1 MYITRII
8 LLQILSTIIYLGSTL
23 AQEKLSLNKC
33 LELLSNQNEDVQ
45 QSNLNILLAEIK
57 DAKNSFLPTLSLG
70 AGHNYNLGLSFD
82 QIAGQLITGNKWSN
96 NANANMSTRIPIFQ
110 NFTLKNKL
118 KQSLLLLEN
127 SKVQKEQLLQ
137 ALKIEVLTKYFEAIT
152 NKSLYLV
159 SENQLVFAQTQ
170 LEQEKNKYE
179 IGSNT
184 KIDVAQMES
193 SVANAELMTIVNLY
207 SYKNSLTLLKQLIGI
222 NLSDS
227 VWLEEPNFD
236 LTNLEY
242 NNTSNNDL
250 DIYIKDAEITIQ
262 KASLNLKYAKAA
274 YYPTISFFGGYGTNY
289 SSERTDFITG
299 NYLPFWNQV
308 NQNRNLNFGISLSV
322 PIFDAFKTKNN
333 INKLKIEL
341 KTKQSALSKIK
352 TEREKI
358 RILAIQEYHKSVK
371 EYEVL
376 LIQLLAQEK
385 NLSAIKERYDV
396 GVSNAI
402 DYNKAL
408 LDFNVSEANVIKSK
422 YTIIFNLETLKI
434 LKSN

>member
-1 MYITRII
+1 M
-8 LLQILSTIIYLGSTL
+8 LQILSTIIYLGSTL

-385 NLSAIKERYDV
+385 NLSAIKERYDI

-422 YTIIFNLETLKI
+422 YTIIFNLEILKI